1 MNPSRSLTLIYNIVI
16 GNPKYFLE
24 SVFSLIRWAMSLD
37 QRYGII
43 IALHKGSV
51 PLRRSENIRKIE
63 NEYFVHC
70 LVSWCSLMFKLLSEK
85 MPVFKIEYLS
95 SNNRF
100 FRVGVL
106 CLHWNPIE
114 NKPRPT
120 FKALKKY
127 ERSDVTFS

>member
-1 MNPSRSLTLIYNIVI
+1 
-16 GNPKYFLE
+16 
-24 SVFSLIRWAMSLD
+24 MSLD

-70 LVSWCSLMFKLLSEK
+70 LVSWCSLMFKLLLEK

-100 FRVGVL
+100 FQSRGLVF
-106 CLHWNPIE
+106 
-114 NKPRPT
+114 T
-120 FKALKKY
+120 LKSHR
-127 ERSDVTFS
+127 E

>member
-1 MNPSRSLTLIYNIVI
+1 MDHLTWTQNILWMTRIQLQYVEI
-16 GNPKYFLE
+16 NYCKIILEGQVTFKYWKNLTTYILKILFKVE
-24 SVFSLIRWAMSLD
+24 C
-37 QRYGII
+37 YT
-43 IALHKGSV
+43 KGSV

-95 SNNRF
+95 SYNRF

-114 NKPRPT
+114 NKPRPNIQ
-120 FKALKKY
+120 
-127 ERSDVTFS
+127 SP

>member
-1 MNPSRSLTLIYNIVI
+1 M
-16 GNPKYFLE
+16 
-24 SVFSLIRWAMSLD
+24 
-37 QRYGII
+37 
-43 IALHKGSV
+43 

-106 CLHWNPIE
+106 RDSYLALTHSGNRVRKLC
-114 NKPRPT
+114 PR
-120 FKALKKY
+120 LLC
-127 ERSDVTFS
+127 